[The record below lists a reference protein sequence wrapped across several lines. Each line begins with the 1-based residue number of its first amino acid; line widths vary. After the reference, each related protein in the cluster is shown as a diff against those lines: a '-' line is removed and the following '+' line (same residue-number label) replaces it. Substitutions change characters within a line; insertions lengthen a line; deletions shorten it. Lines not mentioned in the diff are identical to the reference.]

1 MEHSRS
7 PASRQF
13 FASPPSKRF
22 QAPVKMSADASN
34 AHGGPGNTERIRIFL
49 RLRPVARQ
57 TGRVVWGAAEEPPW
71 VEFNVPRNPAEG

>member
-1 MEHSRS
+1 
-7 PASRQF
+7 
-13 FASPPSKRF
+13 
-22 QAPVKMSADASN
+22 MSADASN